1 MEPLAALGDIL
12 LKAIPTFILVWL
24 LHAYALKV
32 FVRPLQGTLQK
43 RYEATG
49 KLREQAETSIALT
62 EHRAKEYQEAFR
74 TAWAEVSRQQEEAR
88 QRTMERRAEVVRQA
102 RQRAEQMVNEAQQQI
117 SQQVQEAK
125 GHLAA
130 ESEQIAR
137 SILATI
143 LKPAAPGSAAAFRGG
158 SEVSG

>member
-1 MEPLAALGDIL
+1 MEPLAALGEIL
-12 LKAIPTFILVWL
+12 LKAIPTFLLVWL

-32 FVRPLQGTLQK
+32 FVRPLQATLQK

-49 KLREQAETSIALT
+49 KLREQAETSIALA
-62 EHRAKEYQEAFR
+62 ERRASEYQEAFR
-74 TAWAEVSRQQEEAR
+74 AAWAVVSRQQEEER
-88 QRTMERRAEVVRQA
+88 QRAMERRVEVVRQA
-102 RQRAEQMVNEAQQQI
+102 RQRAEQMVKEAQQQLN
-117 SQQVQEAK
+117 QQVQEAK

-137 SILATI
+137 SILETV
-143 LKPAAPGSAAAFRGG
+143 LRPAKPGSSAAWRGG